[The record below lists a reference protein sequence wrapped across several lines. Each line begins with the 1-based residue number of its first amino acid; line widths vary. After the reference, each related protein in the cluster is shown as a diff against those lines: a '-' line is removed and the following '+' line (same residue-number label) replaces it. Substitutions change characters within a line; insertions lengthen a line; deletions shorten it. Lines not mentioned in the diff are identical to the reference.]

1 VKIFSASAFFL
12 LALAVASV
20 YLPELYDMAFFEPVE
35 KTHLLYSPV
44 SRRFVYTEKIVGPIP
59 PQSTAKAQDHHD
71 NIAYRDEDG
80 GWYTRVEFEKMLP
93 TIYYKNME
101 IWGLLPLRLEG
112 RVLDRESIER
122 HRLVLELGAGEVSK
136 RHPEIPLWPLL
147 ESNPKQARLV
157 FPPNRFRMRDDAME
171 FVDADVNR
179 VDEGM
184 TSLFTGVLKARGF
197 VFPARSVHGRF
208 TVLKPFDEGVFI
220 VDARYGVF
228 HVKRVDGQP
237 VVVKLPLPPS
247 IHTRQIVV
255 AENNQR
261 KFYGLLLDEAG
272 GMFLLSCDN
281 YRTLPLHLEGYD
293 PDRMDFKLLMNPLFY
308 TAVYSDDAIIHA
320 RVMDHD
326 LTLIAEHS
334 RTMSRAL
341 PTTATH
347 VRAALFPFTLSLK
360 ADPGGYLR
368 PHVILGGWTA
378 LPGMAASL
386 ILFVLFFRLRGKKR
400 LHALEYCAVAL
411 TGVYGLL
418 ILAAMGRDSFS

>member
-1 VKIFSASAFFL
+1 
-12 LALAVASV
+12 
-20 YLPELYDMAFFEPVE
+20 M
-35 KTHLLYSPV
+35 
-44 SRRFVYTEKIVGPIP
+44 
-59 PQSTAKAQDHHD
+59 
-71 NIAYRDEDG
+71 
-80 GWYTRVEFEKMLP
+80 
-93 TIYYKNME
+93 
-101 IWGLLPLRLEG
+101 
-112 RVLDRESIER
+112 
-122 HRLVLELGAGEVSK
+122 
-136 RHPEIPLWPLL
+136 
-147 ESNPKQARLV
+147 
-157 FPPNRFRMRDDAME
+157 
-171 FVDADVNR
+171 
-179 VDEGM
+179 
-184 TSLFTGVLKARGF
+184 
-197 VFPARSVHGRF
+197 
-208 TVLKPFDEGVFI
+208 
-220 VDARYGVF
+220 
-228 HVKRVDGQP
+228 
-237 VVVKLPLPPS
+237 
-247 IHTRQIVV
+247 V

-261 KFYGLLLDEAG
+261 KFYGLFLDEAG

-281 YRTLPLHLEGYD
+281 YRALPLHLEGYD

-360 ADPGGYLR
+360 ADPGGYLWS
-368 PHVILGGWTA
+368 HVILGGWTA